1 MDFTIYCFSCHLAQ
15 GPFEAMLFEGSTMV
29 GMGTTPEGIEQNDIM
44 YNFFNSLTF
53 RDDILNVTD
62 W

>member
-1 MDFTIYCFSCHLAQ
+1 
-15 GPFEAMLFEGSTMV
+15 MV
-29 GMGTTPEGIEQNDIM
+29 GMGITPEGIEQNDVV

-53 RDDILNVTD
+53 RDTSLNVTQ